1 MVLRFSQRFGM
12 VPAGAGVTRLLMLLL
27 MVAAAPS
34 RARGSGCRVGAAARG
49 AGADGR
55 EAEGC
60 GTVAL
65 LLEHSFEIGEISVS
79 SASHR
84 CFGGEGRNHR

>member
-1 MVLRFSQRFGM
+1 MSITLWLVLQP
-12 VPAGAGVTRLLMLLL
+12 VLLSLPEHEWFLWGSLSLLQT
-27 MVAAAPS
+27 
-34 RARGSGCRVGAAARG
+34 
-49 AGADGR
+49 GADGR

-79 SASHR
+79 SAL
-84 CFGGEGRNHR
+84 CMPFGGKGRKHRWEKRSCL